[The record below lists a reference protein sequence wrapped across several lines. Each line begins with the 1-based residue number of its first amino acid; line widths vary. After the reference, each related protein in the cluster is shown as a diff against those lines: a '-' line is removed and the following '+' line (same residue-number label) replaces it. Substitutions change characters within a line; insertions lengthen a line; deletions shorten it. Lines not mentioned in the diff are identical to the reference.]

1 MAFFYFD
8 INDKAKQSSR
18 SLLSSL
24 VLGLTAKSKNSL
36 PLERLDNKHDRLYL
50 PTEDELLNLLRELLQ
65 SFEQAFIVIDAR
77 DECDDYYLLFDKVI
91 KVMHAWHLS
100 HLHVLVCS
108 RRERKIIDSME
119 ECATTEICLS
129 SELVGSDIISY
140 IHSVVGTDP
149 RLRKWGH
156 IVQQSVID
164 GLINGANGMYV
175 CHITFS

>member
-8 INDKAKQSSR
+8 INDKAKQTSR

-24 VLGLTAKSKNSL
+24 VLGLTARSQNYTS
-36 PLERLDNKHDRLYL
+36 LERLYIKHDRLYL
-50 PTEDELLNLLRELLQ
+50 PTEVELLNLIRELLQ
-65 SFEQAFIVIDAR
+65 SLEQAYIVIDAL

-91 KVMHAWHLS
+91 KVMHAWDLS

-108 RRERKIIDSME
+108 RREQNIINIME
-119 ECATTEICLS
+119 ECAITEICLS

-140 IHSVVGTDP
+140 ICSVVGKDP

-156 IVQQSVID
+156 TVQQGVID
-164 GLINGANGMYV
+164 ALIQGANGMYV
-175 CHITFS
+175 YMIP

>member
-8 INDKAKQSSR
+8 INDKAKQTSR

-24 VLGLTAKSKNSL
+24 VLGLTARSQNYTS
-36 PLERLDNKHDRLYL
+36 LERLYIKHDRLYL
-50 PTEDELLNLLRELLQ
+50 PTEVELLNLIRELLQ
-65 SFEQAFIVIDAR
+65 SLEQAYIVIDAL

-91 KVMHAWHLS
+91 KVMHAWDLS

-108 RRERKIIDSME
+108 RRERNIIDTME

-140 IHSVVGTDP
+140 IHSVVGKDP

-156 IVQQSVID
+156 TVQQHVID
-164 GLINGANGMYV
+164 SLIDGANGMYV
-175 CHITFS
+175 CIVSQI